1 MAHHQKRSWLIAL
14 VGAIAGLVGAYLA
27 YILLGFF
34 TGVVAMCSWAPTWW
48 VHVYFALSVLVAVGA
63 ASRSSRSDG
72 GAPMPSQARVG
83 RWA

>member
-48 VHVYFALSVLVAVGA
+48 VHVYFALSVLVPIGA
-63 ASRSSRSDG
+63 AWVAIRWRRAYLRKHEAA
-72 GAPMPSQARVG
+72 GA
-83 RWA
+83 